1 MSTKN
6 WKNGELKSLLAESWG
21 FNMDLSRL
29 NEKAD
34 KNTGMSGV
42 KGDDDDDTSYG
53 HFKKKKLEEEEL
65 EERGDREHRD
75 RVAGREPGRRM
86 KPLEEDE
93 ELEERK
99 KGGKDWHATGKKK
112 NQKGAKDKDTDYS
125 GKGMRKGDKSDTDPG
140 ATDFSGKGMRKG
152 DKSDTDPGR
161 EDDTWRKGKK
171 SKTHKGLNKENL
183 MREDSGEEEGH
194 HYDDNR
200 MSDDDHIKAIEHHL
214 EALKKDRDYDDDHI
228 DEKKD
233 LSEAQVRALIRKA
246 LKEVAKSKGK

>member
-1 MSTKN
+1 
-6 WKNGELKSLLAESWG
+6 
-21 FNMDLSRL
+21 MD
-29 NEKAD
+29 
-34 KNTGMSGV
+34 
-42 KGDDDDDTSYG
+42 
-53 HFKKKKLEEEEL
+53 KLEQERQLLLKEHEVL
-65 EERGDREHRD
+65 EKEFFSLRSHMIQFKNKVIEWANKHRE
-75 RVAGREPGRRM
+75 ANPGM
-86 KPLEEDE
+86 TNEDVDKLIEHWNEFSLEEDE

-112 NQKGAKDKDTDYS
+112 GQKGAKDKDTDYS